1 MAAITASGL
10 GSGLDVNGL
19 VTQLVAAERSAADLR
34 LDRKELVANAQ
45 LTAFGAMK
53 SALSTFQ
60 SSLSKLTSPTTYQ
73 KMKATTSDE
82 TVATL
87 TASAGAAV
95 GAYDMEVSQLAKP
108 QSLASGSFDSTLDTV
123 GLGEITFRFGTTD
136 YNSGTDTYNSFSVN
150 AKKSSATITIDA
162 TNNTLEGIRDTVNN
176 ADIGVRASIVN
187 DGTGYRLLFSSED
200 SGAANSMEISVSDLE
215 GGDTDN
221 SGLSQLAFNQNA
233 TNMSQTVAGQ
243 DALLTINGLAVSSPS
258 NEVEGAIQGVTLDL
272 KKTTS
277 GSPVALEVAN
287 DEVAVRTAIVGLV
300 EGYNKFMDVVI
311 QHANFNKEDGFGGIL
326 QGDATQRTITSQL
339 QQMLTSAVT
348 GISDEFSTLADFGIK
363 TKSDGKLE
371 FDNARLVEVVGEHF
385 DDIAGMFAAV
395 GKPSDTLLKFV
406 GSGDETAVGDY
417 DVEITQLATRGTYS
431 GTGVL
436 PDFAGGSSLV
446 IDADNDTFDIRI
458 DGLLAEG
465 ISLTQGTYS
474 SGEELAAE
482 LQSKING
489 ASALAQVGTAVT
501 VTYDSVNNRFDIQSD
516 QYGSSSKV
524 EFVTVDTNTA
534 ATLGFSVGEGVN
546 GVNVEG
552 TINGVAAKGV
562 GQLLTGA
569 DDTDAEG
576 LQIEVLGGALGS
588 RGNVSFTRGIADQLH
603 TLVGQILDADGPL
616 DSRTESINQRLE
628 SITNDKA
635 RLDRRMEEVEARY
648 RKQFTQ
654 LDLLISQAT
663 STQQFLTQQL
673 AALPGA
679 YSGSSDG

>member
-19 VTQLVAAERSAADLR
+19 VTQLVAAERSATDQR
-34 LDRKELVANAQ
+34 LERKELVANAQ

-60 SSLSKLTSPTTYQ
+60 NSLAKLTSPATYQ
-73 KMKATTSDE
+73 KMKATTGDE
-82 TVATL
+82 AVATL

-95 GAYDMEVSQLAKP
+95 GSYDMEVNQLAKP

-123 GLGEITFRFGTTD
+123 GLGELTFRFGTTD
-136 YNSGTDTYNSFSVN
+136 YNSGTDTYNGFSVN
-150 AKKSSATITIDA
+150 AEKSSATITIDA

-187 DGTGYRLLFSSED
+187 DGTGYRLLFSSEE

-215 GGDTDN
+215 GGDADN
-221 SGLSQLAFNQNA
+221 NGLSQLAFNQSA
-233 TNMSQTVAGQ
+233 TSMSQTVAGQ
-243 DALLTINGLAVSSPS
+243 DALLTINGLAISSAS
-258 NEVEGAIQGVTLDL
+258 NDVEGAIQGVTLNL

-311 QHANFNKEDGFGGIL
+311 QHATFNKDDGFGGIL

-363 TKSDGKLE
+363 TKSNGKLE

-395 GKPSDTLLKFV
+395 GKPSDTLLKFN
-406 GSGDETAVGDY
+406 GSGENTAVGDY
-417 DVEITQLATRGTYS
+417 AIEITQLATRGTYN
-431 GTGVL
+431 GAGVL
-436 PDFAGGSSLV
+436 PDFSGGGSLV
-446 IDADNDTFDIRI
+446 IDADNDSFDIRI

-465 ISLTQGTYS
+465 ITLTQGTYS

-489 ASALAQVGTAVT
+489 TSTLAQVGTAVT

-534 ATLGFSVGEGVN
+534 ATLGFAVGEGVN

-552 TINGVAAKGV
+552 TINGVAATGV

-588 RGNVSFTRGIADQLH
+588 RGSVTFTRGIADQLH
-603 TLVGQILDADGPL
+603 TLVGQVLDADGPL

-628 SITNDKA
+628 RINADKA
-635 RLDRRMEEVEARY
+635 RFDRRMAEVEARY

>member
-19 VTQLVAAERSAADLR
+19 VTQLVAAERSATDQR
-34 LDRKELVANAQ
+34 LERKELVANAQ

-60 SSLSKLTSPTTYQ
+60 NSLTKLTSPATYQ
-73 KMKATTSDE
+73 KMKASTGDE
-82 TVATL
+82 AVATL

-95 GAYDMEVSQLAKP
+95 GSYDMEVNQLAKP

-123 GLGEITFRFGTTD
+123 GLGELTFRFGTTD
-136 YNSGTDTYNSFSVN
+136 YNSGTDTYNGFSVN
-150 AKKSSATITIDA
+150 AEKSSATITIDA

-187 DGTGYRLLFSSED
+187 DGTGYRLLFSSEE

-215 GGDTDN
+215 GGDADN
-221 SGLSQLAFNQNA
+221 SGLSQLAFNQSA

-243 DALLTINGLAVSSPS
+243 DALLTINGLAISSAS
-258 NEVEGAIQGVTLDL
+258 NDVEGAIQGVTLNL

-311 QHANFNKEDGFGGIL
+311 QHATFNKDDGFGGIL

-363 TKSDGKLE
+363 TKSNGKLE

-395 GKPSDTLLKFV
+395 GKPSDTLLKFN
-406 GSGDETAVGDY
+406 GSGENTAVGDY
-417 DVEITQLATRGTYS
+417 AIEITQLATRGTYN
-431 GTGVL
+431 GAGVL
-436 PDFAGGSSLV
+436 PDFSGGGSLV
-446 IDADNDTFDIRI
+446 IDADNDSFDIRI

-465 ISLTQGTYS
+465 ITLTQGTYS

-489 ASALAQVGTAVT
+489 TSTLAQVGTAVT
-501 VTYDSVNNRFDIQSD
+501 VTYDSVSNRFDIQSD

-534 ATLGFSVGEGVN
+534 ATLGFAVGEGVN

-588 RGNVSFTRGIADQLH
+588 RGSVTFTRGIADQLH
-603 TLVGQILDADGPL
+603 TLVGQVLDADGPL

-628 SITNDKA
+628 RINADKA
-635 RLDRRMEEVEARY
+635 RFDRRMAEVEARY